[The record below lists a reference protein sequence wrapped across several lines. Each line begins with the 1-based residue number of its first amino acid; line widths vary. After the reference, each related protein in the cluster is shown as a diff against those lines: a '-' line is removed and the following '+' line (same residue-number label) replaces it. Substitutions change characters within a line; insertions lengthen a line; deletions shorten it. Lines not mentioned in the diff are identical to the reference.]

1 LLNFAELKNHE
12 TKRGM
17 IKLKTMLCLFSLIII
32 VLFATTS
39 FAQTVKIKLIETSDV
54 HGAIF
59 PYDFQND
66 TTTNSSLAQ
75 VHTYV
80 NGERRK
86 ADQEVI
92 LLDNGDIIQGDPA
105 VYYFNYEDTV
115 SKHLYADVMNMMGYD
130 AATIGNHDVETG
142 HPVYDRF
149 RNLLTFPWLAAN
161 AVNTTNNEPY
171 FEPYTI
177 LEKEGVK
184 IAVLGL
190 ITPAIPNWL
199 PAHIWE
205 GIVFE
210 DMIESAKKW
219 VKIIREKEN
228 PDLLIGLFHSG
239 VEYAYGNLAAE
250 TYKNENASQLV
261 AERVPGFDVVFVGH
275 DHAIWNFNVVNTAG
289 DSVLILGPLSRAKT
303 VAVANITMEFND
315 ETGNWDKINS
325 SGEIVEIKNYKP
337 DEIFMNKYLLEL
349 NRVENYVVA
358 PLGQIMSTVSSKES
372 LFGPSDFVDL
382 IQIAQLDITGADI
395 SFVSPLSFNVSIDSG
410 WVRVRDM
417 FNLYKYENF
426 LYTMELT
433 GQEIKDYLEYSFGNW
448 FNQMKNDSDH
458 VLKFKL
464 DDDGNIQYSDRYST
478 PMLEERFYNYSS
490 ATGVEYTVDISK
502 PVGERVNFFLLSDS
516 ATFFLDSVY
525 TVAINSYRG
534 NGGGGHLL
542 RGAGIPKDELRGRI
556 IHSTDTDLRL
566 QIMNWIKEKKKLAPR
581 VIGNWYVKPKDWWQK
596 GKEIDYKLLFGK

>member
-1 LLNFAELKNHE
+1 
-12 TKRGM
+12 M
-17 IKLKTMLCLFSLIII
+17 INLKTRFPLFFI
-32 VLFATTS
+32 VAWVFLSTTL

-59 PYDFQND
+59 PYNFQND
-66 TTTNSSLAQ
+66 TASNSSLAQ

-80 NGERRK
+80 NSERRK

-105 VYYFNYEDTV
+105 VYYYNYEDTV
-115 SKHLYADVMNMMGYD
+115 SKHLYADVMNFMRYD
-130 AATIGNHDVETG
+130 VATIGNHDIETG

-149 RNLLTFPWLAAN
+149 RKQLSFPWLAAN
-161 AVNTTNNEPY
+161 AVNTSNNEPY

-177 LEKEGVK
+177 IVREGIK

-205 GIVFE
+205 GMVFE

-219 VKIIREKEN
+219 VAIISEKEN

-239 VEYAYGNLAAE
+239 VEYTYGNVTADS
-250 TYKNENASQLV
+250 YKNENASQLV
-261 AERVPGFDVVFVGH
+261 AKKVSGFDVVFVGH
-275 DHAIWNFNVVNTAG
+275 DHAGWNYKEENSIG
-289 DSVLILGPLSRAKT
+289 DSVLILGPLSRAQT

-315 ETGNWDKINS
+315 ETGNWDKVNS
-325 SGEIVEIKNYKP
+325 SGEIVEVKNYRP
-337 DEIFMNKYLLEL
+337 DDMFMNKYLLEL

-358 PLGQIMSTVSSKES
+358 PLGQIKKTVSSKES
-372 LFGPSDFVDL
+372 IFGPSDFVDL
-382 IQIAQLDITGADI
+382 VQIAQLEITGADI
-395 SFVSPLSFNVSIDSG
+395 SFVSPLSFNVTIDSG

-426 LYTMELT
+426 LYTMVLT
-433 GQEIKDYLEYSFGNW
+433 GQEVKDYLEYSFGNW
-448 FNQMKNDSDH
+448 FNQMDNDSDH

-464 DDDGNIQYSDRYST
+464 DEDSSIQYSERYST

-490 ATGVEYTVDISK
+490 ASGLDYTVDISK
-502 PVGERVNFFLLSDS
+502 PVGERITFFLLSDS
-516 ATFFLDSVY
+516 TSFSLDSTY

-534 NGGGGHLL
+534 NGGGGHLI
-542 RGAGIPKDELRGRI
+542 RGAGIPKEELAERI
-556 IHSTDTDLRL
+556 IHSTNTDLRL
-566 QIMNWIKEKKKLAPR
+566 QIMNWIKEKKELYPR
-581 VIGNWYVKPKDWWQK
+581 IIGNWDIKPQAWWQK
-596 GKEIDYKLLFGK
+596 GKEIDYKLLFSE

>member
-1 LLNFAELKNHE
+1 
-12 TKRGM
+12 M
-17 IKLKTMLCLFSLIII
+17 INLKTRFPLFFI
-32 VLFATTS
+32 VAWVFLSTTL

-59 PYDFQND
+59 PYNFQND
-66 TTTNSSLAQ
+66 TASNSSLAQ

-80 NGERRK
+80 NSERRK

-92 LLDNGDIIQGDPA
+92 LLDNGDIVQGDPA
-105 VYYFNYEDTV
+105 VYYYNYEDTV
-115 SKHLYADVMNMMGYD
+115 SKHLYADVMNFMRYD
-130 AATIGNHDVETG
+130 VATIGNHDIETG

-149 RNLLTFPWLAAN
+149 RKQLSFPWLAAN
-161 AVNTTNNEPY
+161 AVNTSNNEPY

-177 LEKEGVK
+177 IVREGIK

-205 GIVFE
+205 GMVFE

-219 VKIIREKEN
+219 VAIISEKEN

-239 VEYAYGNLAAE
+239 VEYTYGNVTADS
-250 TYKNENASQLV
+250 YKNENASQLV
-261 AERVPGFDVVFVGH
+261 AKKVSGFDVVFVGH
-275 DHAIWNFNVVNTAG
+275 DHAGWNYKEENSIG
-289 DSVLILGPLSRAKT
+289 DSVLILGPLSRAQT

-315 ETGNWDKINS
+315 ETGNWDKVNS
-325 SGEIVEIKNYKP
+325 SGEIVEVKNYRP
-337 DEIFMNKYLLEL
+337 DDMFMNKYLLEL

-358 PLGQIMSTVSSKES
+358 PLGQIKKTVSSKES
-372 LFGPSDFVDL
+372 IFGPSDFVDL
-382 IQIAQLDITGADI
+382 VQIAQLEITGADI
-395 SFVSPLSFNVSIDSG
+395 SFVSPLSFNVTIDSG

-426 LYTMELT
+426 LYTMVLT
-433 GQEIKDYLEYSFGNW
+433 GQEVKDYLEYSFGNW
-448 FNQMKNDSDH
+448 FNQMDNDSDH

-464 DDDGNIQYSDRYST
+464 DEDSSIQYSERYST

-490 ATGVEYTVDISK
+490 ASGLDYTVDISK
-502 PVGERVNFFLLSDS
+502 PIGERVTFFLLSDS
-516 ATFFLDSVY
+516 TAFSLDSTY

-534 NGGGGHLL
+534 NGGGGHLI
-542 RGAGIPKDELRGRI
+542 RGAGIPNEELAGRI

-566 QIMNWIKEKKKLAPR
+566 QIMNWIKEKKVLYPR
-581 VIGNWYVKPKDWWQK
+581 TIGNWDIKPQAWWQK
-596 GKEIDYKLLFGK
+596 GKEIDYKLLFGE

>member
-1 LLNFAELKNHE
+1 
-12 TKRGM
+12 M
-17 IKLKTMLCLFSLIII
+17 INLKTSLPLLCVAAW
-32 VLFATTS
+32 VLLTATL

-59 PYDFQND
+59 PYDLQND
-66 TTTNSSLAQ
+66 TTTNSSLSQIHA
-75 VHTYV
+75 YV
-80 NGERRK
+80 SSERRK

-105 VYYFNYEDTV
+105 VYYYNYEDTV
-115 SKHLYADVMNMMGYD
+115 SKHLYAEVMNFMRYD
-130 AATIGNHDVETG
+130 VATIGNHDIETG

-149 RNLLTFPWLAAN
+149 RRQLNFPWLAAN
-161 AVNTTNNEPY
+161 AVNTSNNEPY

-177 LEKEGVK
+177 IEREGTK
-184 IAVLGL
+184 IAVIGL

-199 PAHIWE
+199 PEHIWE
-205 GIVFE
+205 GILFE
-210 DMIESAKKW
+210 DMIESAEKW
-219 VKIIREKEN
+219 VAIIREKEN
-228 PDLLIGLFHSG
+228 PDLLIGLFHAG
-239 VEYAYGNLAAE
+239 VDYTYGNVTAD

-261 AERVPGFDVVFVGH
+261 AEKVPGFDVVFVGH
-275 DHAIWNFNVVNTAG
+275 DHAGWNYKVANSVG
-289 DSVLILGPLSRAKT
+289 DSILILGSLSRAKT

-325 SGEIVEIKNYKP
+325 SGEIVEVKDYRP
-337 DEIFMNKYLLEL
+337 DDMFMSKFLLDL

-358 PLGQIMSTVSSKES
+358 PLGQIKKTVSSKES
-372 LFGPSDFVDL
+372 IFGPSDFVDL

-395 SFVSPLSFNVSIDSG
+395 SFASPLAFNVTIDSG

-433 GQEIKDYLEYSFGNW
+433 GQEVKDYLEYSFGNW
-448 FNQMKNDSDH
+448 FNQMENDSDH

-464 DDDGNIQYSDRYST
+464 DEDGNINYSERYCS

-490 ATGVEYTVDISK
+490 ASGLEYTVDISK
-502 PVGERVNFFLLSDS
+502 PVGERVIFFTLRDS
-516 ATFFLDSVY
+516 TKFSLDSIY

-534 NGGGGHLL
+534 NGGGGHLT
-542 RGAGIPKDELRGRI
+542 RGSGIPKEELAGRI

-566 QIMNWIKEKKKLAPR
+566 QIMNWIKEKKKLYPR
-581 VIGNWYVKPKDWWQK
+581 VIGNWYIKPQAWWKK
-596 GKEIDYKLLFGK
+596 GKEIDYKLLFGE

>member
-1 LLNFAELKNHE
+1 MINIK
-12 TKRGM
+12 TKLVL
-17 IKLKTMLCLFSLIII
+17 ISLITL
-32 VLFATTS
+32 VLSTTAL

-86 ADQEVI
+86 QDQEVI
-92 LLDNGDIIQGDPA
+92 LLDNGDILQGDPA
-105 VYYFNYEDTV
+105 VYYYNYEDTV
-115 SKHLYADVMNMMGYD
+115 SKHLYADVMNMTGYD
-130 AATIGNHDVETG
+130 AATIGNHDIETG

-149 RNLLTFPWLAAN
+149 RKQLGFPWLSAN
-161 AVNTTNNEPY
+161 AVNSSNKEPY

-177 LEKEGVK
+177 IERKGVK

-205 GIVFE
+205 GMVFE

-219 VKIIREKEN
+219 VAIIREIEN
-228 PDLLIGLFHSG
+228 PDLLIGLFHAG
-239 VEYAYGNLAAE
+239 VDYTYSNLTAD
-250 TYKNENASQLV
+250 TYKNENASRLV
-261 AERVPGFDVVFVGH
+261 AEKVPGFDVMFVGH
-275 DHAIWNFNVVNTAG
+275 DHAGWNFNVVNTAG

-303 VAVANITMEFND
+303 VAVANITMEFNN
-315 ETGNWDKINS
+315 ETGRWNKINS
-325 SGEIVEIKNYKP
+325 SGEIVEVKDYRP
-337 DEIFMNKYLLEL
+337 DSIFMNRYLLEL
-349 NRVENYVVA
+349 NRVENYVTA
-358 PLGQIMSTVSSKES
+358 PLGQIKKTVSSKES
-372 LFGPSDFVDL
+372 IFGPSEFVDL
-382 IQIAQLDITGADI
+382 IQVAQLEITGSDI
-395 SFVSPLSFNVSIDSG
+395 SFVSPLSFNVTLDSG

-433 GQEIKDYLEYSFGNW
+433 GQEVKDYLEYSFSNW
-448 FNQMKNDSDH
+448 FNEMKNDSDH

-464 DDDGNIQYSDRYST
+464 DEDGCIQYSERYSS

-490 ATGVEYTVDISK
+490 ASGLDYSVDISK
-502 PVGERVNFFLLSDS
+502 PIGERV
-516 ATFFLDSVY
+516 TFFSLRDSTNFSLDSTY

-534 NGGGGHLL
+534 NGGGGHLI
-542 RGAGIPKDELRGRI
+542 RGAGIPKEELAGRI
-556 IHSTDTDLRL
+556 IRSTDTDLRL
-566 QIMNWIKEKKKLAPR
+566 QIMNWIKEKKELYPR
-581 VIGNWYVKPKDWWQK
+581 VLGNWHIKPGDWWRN
-596 GKEIDYKLLFGK
+596 GKEMDYKLLFGK

>member
-1 LLNFAELKNHE
+1 MINLKAGLPLFFIIAW
-12 TKRGM
+12 T
-17 IKLKTMLCLFSLIII
+17 LFS
-32 VLFATTS
+32 ATL
-39 FAQTVKIKLIETSDV
+39 FAQTIKIKLIETSDV

-66 TTTNSSLAQ
+66 TTSNSSLAQ

-80 NGERRK
+80 NSERRK

-105 VYYFNYEDTV
+105 VYYYNYEDTV
-115 SKHLYADVMNMMGYD
+115 SKHLYADVMNFMNYD
-130 AATIGNHDVETG
+130 VATIGNHDIETG

-149 RNLLTFPWLAAN
+149 RSQLSFPWLAAN
-161 AVNTTNNEPY
+161 AVNTNNNEPY

-177 LEKEGVK
+177 IEREGIK

-205 GIVFE
+205 GMVFE
-210 DMIESAKKW
+210 DMIKSATKW
-219 VKIIREKEN
+219 VAIIREIEN

-239 VEYAYGNLAAE
+239 VEYTYGNVTADS
-250 TYKNENASQLV
+250 YKNENASQLV
-261 AERVPGFDVVFVGH
+261 AEKVPGFDVVFVGH
-275 DHAIWNFNVVNTAG
+275 DHARWNFNIVNTAG
-289 DSVLILGPLSRAKT
+289 DSVLILGPLSRAQT
-303 VAVANITMEFND
+303 VAVANITMKYND
-315 ETGNWDKINS
+315 ETGSWDKINS
-325 SGEIVEIKNYKP
+325 SGEIVEVKNYRP
-337 DEIFMNKYLLEL
+337 DDMFMNKYLLEL

-358 PLGQIMSTVSSKES
+358 PLGQIKKTVSSKES
-372 LFGPSDFVDL
+372 IFGPSDFVDL
-382 IQIAQLDITGADI
+382 IQIAQLEITGADI
-395 SFVSPLSFNVSIDSG
+395 SFVSPLSFNVTIDSG

-448 FNQMKNDSDH
+448 FNQIENDSDH

-464 DDDGNIQYSDRYST
+464 DEDGSIQYSERYST

-490 ATGVEYTVDISK
+490 ASGLDYTVDISK
-502 PVGERVNFFLLSDS
+502 PVGERVTFFLLSDS
-516 ATFFLDSVY
+516 TAFNLDSTY

-534 NGGGGHLL
+534 NGGGGHLI
-542 RGAGIPKDELRGRI
+542 RGAGIPKVELAGRI

-566 QIMNWIKEKKKLAPR
+566 QIMNWIKKKKELYPR
-581 VIGNWYVKPKDWWQK
+581 TIGNWDIKPQAWWQK
-596 GKEIDYKLLFGK
+596 GKEIDYKLLFGE

>member
-1 LLNFAELKNHE
+1 
-12 TKRGM
+12 M
-17 IKLKTMLCLFSLIII
+17 IDLKTRLCLLSLITI
-32 VLFATTS
+32 VLLSTTL

-80 NGERRK
+80 NSERRNRE
-86 ADQEVI
+86 QEVI

-105 VYYFNYEDTV
+105 VYYYNYEDTV
-115 SKHLYADVMNMMGYD
+115 SKHIYADVMNFMGYD
-130 AATIGNHDVETG
+130 VATIGNHDIETG

-149 RNLLTFPWLAAN
+149 GTQLSFPWLAAN
-161 AVNTTNNEPY
+161 TVNTSNNEPY
-171 FEPYTI
+171 FEPYSI
-177 LEKEGVK
+177 IEKGGVK

-190 ITPAIPNWL
+190 ITPAIPSWL

-205 GIVFE
+205 GMVFE
-210 DMIESAKKW
+210 DMIESAAKW

-239 VEYAYGNLAAE
+239 VEYTYGNVSSD

-261 AERVPGFDVVFVGH
+261 AEKVPGFDVVFVGH
-275 DHAIWNFNVVNTAG
+275 DHASWNYKVENLAG
-289 DSVLILGPLSRAKT
+289 DSVLILGPLSRAQT
-303 VAVANITMEFND
+303 VAVANITMKYND

-325 SGEIVEIKNYKP
+325 SGEIVAVKNYRP
-337 DEIFMNKYLLEL
+337 DDIFMNKYLLEL

-358 PLGQIMSTVSSKES
+358 PLGQIKKTVSSKES
-372 LFGPSDFVDL
+372 IFGPSNFVDL
-382 IQIAQLDITGADI
+382 IQIAQLEITGADI
-395 SFVSPLSFNVSIDSG
+395 SFVSPLSFNVTIDSG

-433 GQEIKDYLEYSFGNW
+433 GQEVKDYLEYSFGNW
-448 FNQMKNDSDH
+448 FNQMENDSDH

-464 DDDGNIQYSDRYST
+464 DEDGSIQYSERYST

-490 ATGVEYTVDISK
+490 ASGLNYTVDISK
-502 PVGERVNFFLLSDS
+502 PVGEKVTFFLLRDS
-516 ATFFLDSVY
+516 TAFSLDSTY

-534 NGGGGHLL
+534 NGGGGHLI
-542 RGAGIPKDELRGRI
+542 RGAGIPKEELSERI

-566 QIMNWIKEKKKLAPR
+566 QIMNWIKEKKELYPR
-581 VIGNWYVKPKDWWQK
+581 TIGNWDIKPQAWWQK
-596 GKEIDYKLLFGK
+596 GKEIDYKLLFGE